1 MTWLTVHP
9 EHDAGT
15 RLLASSDAS
24 VIAGELQRRG
34 VRFERPAGLEA
45 LPAGVTVEQAL
56 AACGALIARQ
66 KAVHGY
72 TVVDAVSVHP
82 DLPGLEQ
89 ARAKFLSEHT
99 HAEDEARLMVDGA
112 GTFYLRAAG
121 EVLVLELCA
130 GDLISV
136 PQGMRHW
143 FDMGARPR
151 FTAVRL
157 FTRPDGWIGSFT
169 GDAIAERFPRYAGAA

>member
-1 MTWLTVHP
+1 MTRLTVHP

-15 RLLASSDAS
+15 CLLDSSEVS

-34 VRFERPAGLEA
+34 VRFERPEGMAT
-45 LPAGVTVEQAL
+45 LPAGGAAERVL
-56 AACGALIARQ
+56 AAHGALIERQ
-66 KAVHGY
+66 KALHGY

-82 DLPGLEQ
+82 ELPGLEQ

-99 HAEDEARLMVDGA
+99 HSEDEARLMVDGA
-112 GTFYLRAAG
+112 GTFYLRADG

-136 PQGMRHW
+136 PEGMRHW

-157 FTRPDGWIGSFT
+157 FTRPDGWVGSFT